1 MIKIAFTGDILSYPG
16 QNKSVFDLFG
26 CYNYTSVFDGVRS
39 LFDDCD
45 YVCGS
50 LETPVSPKQPYSK
63 DCMNFNTPVEFLAAL
78 KKMGIDLLTTANNH
92 CLDRGVSGLY
102 ETIDAIE
109 SQGMQS
115 TGTRKN
121 PSDQNYYIKTINE
134 TRLAFVAFTYDT
146 NADANNCYLDPSNE
160 YVVNL
165 TKRQWRPN
173 HIVKRS
179 LKSKAKNILKRLYR
193 LVVPSKTGYPMQPL
207 IDSVSKQEIYNQENV
222 SYLDNIKKTVA
233 KAKEESDIL
242 FFMLHAGG
250 QFNSE
255 IGEYTRYLINYISN
269 CGADF
274 IICNHTHCVLP
285 IDFDGRH
292 FTAYSLGNFA
302 FTPRDGYYID
312 GVYADY
318 SAILYLTITDKVQLT
333 PSFSIVKNILDQDGT
348 SKVMPVYD
356 LFNNLTDKEEKDRLL
371 KDVCEV
377 LKRLQYKGVFEMKKE
392 YIIQHT
398 I

>member
-1 MIKIAFTGDILSYPG
+1 MIKIAFTGDILSYPD
-16 QNKSVFDLFG
+16 QNKKVFDLFR
-26 CYNYTSVFDGVRS
+26 CYNYTSVFDGVSS

-78 KKMGIDLLTTANNH
+78 KKMGVDLLTTANNH

-102 ETIDAIE
+102 DTIDAIN

-121 PSDQNYYIKTINE
+121 PSDQNYFIKTIDG

-146 NADANNCYLDPSNE
+146 NADANHCYLDAAND

-165 TKRQWRPN
+165 TKKQWQPN
-173 HIVKRS
+173 NAVKRS
-179 LKSKAKNILKRLYR
+179 LKSRAKNILKRWYR
-193 LVVPSKTGYPMQPL
+193 LVVPNKTSYPKHPL
-207 IDSVSKQEIYNQENV
+207 IDCVSKQEIDNQENV
-222 SYLDNIKKTVA
+222 LYLDNIKRTIEEA
-233 KAKEESDIL
+233 KKESDYL
-242 FFMLHAGG
+242 FFLLHAGG

-255 IGEYTRYLINYISN
+255 IGEYTKYLIDYISN

-274 IICNHTHCVLP
+274 IVCNHTHCVLP
-285 IDFDGRH
+285 IDFDGH
-292 FTAYSLGNFA
+292 HITAYSLGNFA
-302 FTPRDGYYID
+302 FTPCDGYYID

-318 SAILYLTITDKVQLT
+318 SVVLYLTITDKTHLMS
-333 PSFSIVKNILDQDGT
+333 SFSIVKNIIDHDGI

-356 LFNNLTDKEEKDRLL
+356 LFNKLSDNEGKDRLL
-371 KDVCEV
+371 KDVREV
-377 LKRLQYKGVFEMKKE
+377 LTRLQYKNGFEMKKE
-392 YIIQHT
+392 YFM
-398 I
+398 

>member
-1 MIKIAFTGDILSYPG
+1 MIKIAFTGDILSYPD
-16 QNKSVFDLFG
+16 QNKKVFDLFR
-26 CYNYTSVFDGVRS
+26 CYNYTSVFDGVSS

-78 KKMGIDLLTTANNH
+78 KKMGVDLLTTANNH

-102 ETIDAIE
+102 DTIDAID
-109 SQGMQS
+109 SQGMRS

-121 PSDQNYYIKTINE
+121 PYDQNYYIKTING

-146 NADANNCYLDPSNE
+146 NADANHCYLDAANE

-165 TKRQWRPN
+165 TKKQWRPKN
-173 HIVKRS
+173 VVKRG
-179 LKSKAKNILKRLYR
+179 LKSRAKNILKRLYR
-193 LVVPSKTGYPMQPL
+193 LVVSSKTSYPMQPL
-207 IDSVSKQEIYNQENV
+207 IDCVSKQEIDNQENV
-222 SYLDNIKKTVA
+222 SYLDNIKRTIE
-233 KAKEESDIL
+233 KAKKESDYL
-242 FFMLHAGG
+242 FFLLHAGG

-255 IGEYTRYLINYISN
+255 IGEYTRYLIDYISN

-274 IICNHTHCVLP
+274 IVCNHTHCVLP
-285 IDFDGRH
+285 IDFDGH
-292 FTAYSLGNFA
+292 HIKAYSLGNFA
-302 FTPRDGYYID
+302 FTPCDGYYID

-318 SAILYLTITDKVQLT
+318 SVVLYLTITDKTHLMS
-333 PSFSIVKNILDQDGT
+333 SFSIIKNIIDHDGI

-356 LFNNLTDKEEKDRLL
+356 LFNKLSDNEEKDRLL

-377 LKRLQYKGVFEMKKE
+377 LKRLQYKNDFEMKKE
-392 YIIQHT
+392 YFI
-398 I
+398 